1 MNSFYSEEELKALGF
16 RSIGQNVKL
25 SRKTSVYSPEKITIG
40 NNVRVDDFC
49 ILSGHIEI
57 GNYTH
62 IAASCLLFGGN
73 DGIVFEDYTGL
84 SSRSAVYAESDDY
97 SGAYFTNPTLPMRYR
112 HINGGGV
119 VVKKHAIIGS
129 GCTILPN
136 VVIGEGCSIGAMSLI
151 NKSLDDWKV
160 YVGIP
165 CHYVKDRSKSLL
177 RLEKEFLNC
186 NP

>member
-1 MNSFYSEEELKALGF
+1 MDSFYSEDELKALGF
-16 RSIGQNVKL
+16 KSIGRNVKL
-25 SRKTSVYSPEKITIG
+25 SRKASVYSPEKISLG
-40 NNVRVDDFC
+40 HDVRIDDFC
-49 ILSGHIEI
+49 VLSGHIEI
-57 GNYTH
+57 SNYVH

-73 DGIVFEDYTGL
+73 DGIVFEDFTGL

-97 SGAYFTNPTLPMRYR
+97 SGAYFTNPTLPAKYR
-112 HINGGGV
+112 HIIGGGV

-151 NKSLDDWKV
+151 NKSLDGWKI

-165 CHYVKDRSKSLL
+165 CHYVKDRSNDLLGMEKKFVKESL
-177 RLEKEFLNC
+177 
-186 NP
+186 